1 MASAE
6 IEMEQNTMSDNN
18 DMSINQN
25 ADAAALEPESLNTNF
40 DNQNQLHIE
49 NSNPLTDDESEI
61 VKRKKLSL
69 TLPLLNITEP
79 DAIKNQCNNE
89 GDEVDA
95 CAKQA
100 ESGNNKTKQCLESDD
115 NFIQTI
121 FSQTIK
127 STTATPT
134 DDDTSYAFENIH
146 VKPVKSSITIRN
158 KARDVSPDEE
168 LLIADPEDTFNPKS
182 LEIIGDISLEEIIS
196 PKSIDVISD
205 VPISQIVKTS
215 FFDDRLSE
223 DSDSGPLDAEEDA
236 EAGNGRT
243 DPTDMFTYFHQTI
256 EEDDPEIDERIEQ
269 HKDTASNTNT
279 NTEALTDERTQ
290 IDILNT
296 LNNGASNVLTISPA
310 DANDAHDNTNNQ
322 PEHSV
327 EPKAISNNTRS
338 LHVSLIA
345 TLI

>member
-1 MASAE
+1 MEAE
-6 IEMEQNTMSDNN
+6 HDTMSDNN
-18 DMSINQN
+18 QTSINQN
-25 ADAAALEPESLNTNF
+25 AAAAALEPESLNTNL

-49 NSNPLTDDESEI
+49 NSKPLTADESEI

-79 DAIKNQCNNE
+79 DAIKSQFNNE
-89 GDEVDA
+89 GDEVVA

-134 DDDTSYAFENIH
+134 DDDASYAFENIH

-158 KARDVSPDEE
+158 KAKDVSPDEE
-168 LLIADPEDTFNPKS
+168 LLIADLVGSFNPES

-196 PKSIDVISD
+196 PKSIEVISD
-205 VPISQIVKTS
+205 VSISQIVKTS

-223 DSDSGPLDAEEDA
+223 DSDSAPLEEDP
-236 EAGNGRT
+236 EAGEGRT
-243 DPTDMFTYFHQTI
+243 GPSDMFTYFHQTI
-256 EEDDPEIDERIEQ
+256 EEDDPEIDDRIEQ
-269 HKDTASNTNT
+269 QKDAAANTNT

-296 LNNGASNVLTISPA
+296 LHNGASNVLTIGAA
-310 DANDAHDNTNNQ
+310 DASDAHDNTNNQ
-322 PEHSV
+322 AEQSV